1 MCFRLSK
8 HTCRLALFLEK
19 TQLFPLNIV
28 CPKRGNSLLV
38 LVGDIRPNNVARSR
52 TPLLLVKVPGA
63 LKSTVLLPLTA
74 LRSILIATPQCVC
87 LVWMSTWR
95 IS

>member
-19 TQLFPLNIV
+19 TQLFPLNAV
-28 CPKRGNSLLV
+28 RPKRGNSLLV
-38 LVGDIRPNNVARSR
+38 LVGDIRPNNVARNR

-63 LKSTVLLPLTA
+63 LKSTVLLPPLHDCCC
-74 LRSILIATPQCVC
+74 LLATPQCV
-87 LVWMSTWR
+87 L
-95 IS
+95 